1 MFAHVTTAQVRLGRM
16 DDLIRVLQD
25 TLAPVIME
33 QKGFQGLTLLID
45 PRTDRA
51 LLLGLWATETDLR
64 AGECSVP
71 YQEQLAKLGE
81 LLAGPPLREAYEISL
96 HVKMTAEGARIRGI

>member
-25 TLAPVIME
+25 TLAPAMAE
-33 QKGFQGLTLLID
+33 QKGFQELTLLID

-51 LLLGLWATETDLR
+51 LLLGLWATEADLL
-64 AGECSVP
+64 AGERGDS
-71 YQEQLAKLGE
+71 YQEQLAKLSE
-81 LLAGPPLREAYEISL
+81 LLASPPLQEAYEISL
-96 HVKMTAEGARIRGI
+96 QMQMTAQGARIRGI